1 MIRIFFIALL
11 IFYSFSNIYSSEQ
24 TKFEENNVIEIIP
37 NKPYYGVE
45 VNTVCY
51 VLNTDKSY
59 IIKINTKYLINSRYQ
74 LECHSAGPDPQGEF
88 IIKPFTEDGG
98 PEMKLGK
105 PELILNRL
113 LPNSIFYSRG
123 GFYTSKLE
131 KLGYVENGNER
142 YIVFEMNLKMKKI
155 TYSQI
160 IESKPILIS
169 LIKYNL
175 VEKGSIFIFSDKNR
189 KRE

>member
-1 MIRIFFIALL
+1 MIRFFFIALL

-24 TKFEENNVIEIIP
+24 TEFEEHNVIEIIP
-37 NKPYYGVE
+37 DKPYYGVK
-45 VNTVCY
+45 V
-51 VLNTDKSY
+51 NTDKSY

-98 PEMKLGK
+98 SEIKLKK

-113 LPNSIFYSRG
+113 LPNSIFYSKG

-131 KLGYVENGNER
+131 KLGYVENGDER
-142 YIVFEMNLKMKKI
+142 YIIFEMNLKVKKI
-155 TYSQI
+155 TYSQL

-175 VEKGSIFIFSDKNR
+175 VEKGSIFIFSDKNG
-189 KRE
+189 KQE